1 MFFRASVWLG
11 PFCRP
16 CPVRK
21 ERVAEHAELKESPGV
36 AEPWCVCNNK
46 TTETYTCVDGSGV
59 PGLGSHRVGILPL
72 GAVTFLPLKF
82 HQEQRGE
89 KP

>member
-1 MFFRASVWLG
+1 M
-11 PFCRP
+11 
-16 CPVRK
+16 
-21 ERVAEHAELKESPGV
+21 

-46 TTETYTCVDGSGV
+46 TTENIHVHGWERCA
-59 PGLGSHRVGILPL
+59 GLGIHRVGILPL